1 MSKNFEEEYKKLALD
16 EVPDL
21 WDRIEAGL
29 SEKTAPATH
38 ASEDQ
43 REAAGKQDRAY
54 RKKSDKQGKTVRV
67 FFRRYAGAVA
77 AVFCVFI
84 IIPAVILIGRSGNK
98 SFSEKMAGTAME
110 ESAFETT
117 EEESSSEEM
126 KAAVEETA
134 AGASYDEAVNAAAAE
149 AVCEEAMVEG
159 AYEEADEEPRVAGAM
174 MGDGAASV
182 DEYTMQ
188 KAESESVKEKK
199 ADQVGKVSVKIK
211 AESEEAVNSVE
222 TSEGQKYEAI
232 VVYDASGQ
240 LTEGEQILI
249 FIPASSTG
257 VVSVGQKALEMDLVY
272 DPELDAYVMQKLY

>member
-29 SEKTAPATH
+29 SEKSAPATH
-38 ASEDQ
+38 ALEDQ
-43 REAAGKQDRAY
+43 REAEGKQDRAY

-67 FFRRYAGAVA
+67 FFRRYAGVVA
-77 AVFCVFI
+77 AVFCIFI
-84 IIPAVILIGRSGNK
+84 IIPAVMLIGSSGNK
-98 SFSEKMAGTAME
+98 SFSEKMADTKME

-117 EEESSSEEM
+117 AEESSGEEM

-149 AVCEEAMVEG
+149 AVCEEAVAEG

-174 MGDGAASV
+174 MGDGA

-199 ADQVGKVSVKIK
+199 ADQVEKVSVKIK

-222 TSEGQKYEAI
+222 TPEGQKYEAI

-240 LTEGEQILI
+240 LTEGEQIVI
-249 FIPASSTG
+249 FVPDSSTG
-257 VVSVGQKALEMDLVY
+257 AVSVGQKALEMDLVY
-272 DPELDAYVMQKLY
+272 DPELDAYVMRKLY

>member
-54 RKKSDKQGKTVRV
+54 RKKSDKQGKTARV

-84 IIPAVILIGRSGNK
+84 IIPAVMLIRSSGNK
-98 SFSEKMAGTAME
+98 SFSEKMADTKME

-117 EEESSSEEM
+117 AEESSGEEM

-149 AVCEEAMVEG
+149 
-159 AYEEADEEPRVAGAM
+159 
-174 MGDGAASV
+174 
-182 DEYTMQ
+182 
-188 KAESESVKEKK
+188 SESVKEKK
-199 ADQVGKVSVKIK
+199 ADQVEKVSVKIK

-222 TSEGQKYEAI
+222 TPEGQKYEAI
-232 VVYDASGQ
+232 VVDDASGQ
-240 LTEGEQILI
+240 FTEGEQIVI
-249 FIPASSTG
+249 FVPDSSTG

>member
-29 SEKTAPATH
+29 SEKSAPATH
-38 ASEDQ
+38 APGDQ

-84 IIPAVILIGRSGNK
+84 IIPAVMLIGRTGNK
-98 SFSEKMAGTAME
+98 SLSEKMADTAME
-110 ESAFETT
+110 ESAFEITA
-117 EEESSSEEM
+117 EESSGEEM
-126 KAAVEETA
+126 KAAVEETP

-149 AVCEEAMVEG
+149 AVCEEAVAEG
-159 AYEEADEEPRVAGAM
+159 AYEEADEEPRAAGAAIE
-174 MGDGAASV
+174 DSTASA
-182 DEYTMQ
+182 DELMQ
-188 KAESESVKEKK
+188 QMAEAESVKIQK
-199 ADQVGKVSVKIK
+199 ADQVEKVSVKIK
-211 AESEEAVNSVE
+211 AESEEAVSSME
-222 TSEGQKYEAI
+222 TPEGQKYEAI

-240 LTEGEQILI
+240 LTEGEQIVI
-249 FIPASSTG
+249 FVPASSTD

-272 DPELDAYVMQKLY
+272 DPEFDVYVMQKLY